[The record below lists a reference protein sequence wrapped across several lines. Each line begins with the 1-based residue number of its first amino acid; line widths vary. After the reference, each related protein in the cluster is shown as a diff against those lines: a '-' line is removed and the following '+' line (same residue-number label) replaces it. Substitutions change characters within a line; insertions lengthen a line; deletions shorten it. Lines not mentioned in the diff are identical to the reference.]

1 MSVTKMTIC
10 GCIERLVRID
20 RSGYIPAQ
28 EIRSSLGNTE
38 KSTTR
43 QTTEE
48 PQPDVE
54 MQAIGYPAPTDQASF
69 ARRLAEIIQ
78 RALRR
83 QKSS

>member
-1 MSVTKMTIC
+1 V
-10 GCIERLVRID
+10 
-20 RSGYIPAQ
+20 
-28 EIRSSLGNTE
+28 NTD

-43 QTTEE
+43 QTAEE
-48 PQPDVE
+48 PQSDLE